1 MKVFF
6 IPLIL
11 MASLSHFSHLA
22 MDQSRRNTDERIAE
36 ALPSIQ
42 ALQLVSLN
50 YNNLAADYYWL
61 RSISHFGTAK
71 MHELS
76 YPNLGAFLERVV
88 HLDPYFE
95 SGYFLAG
102 TALTIGE
109 KAQLNKAIE
118 LLEFGRDYCP
128 NDFRIPYLLGFIQYF
143 YERDYAEAARSLG
156 QAAQLPGCPRHIGK
170 FATRLAA
177 ESAQPEIGLALVT
190 ELLETITDENL
201 RKVYLERRSLLQ
213 LEVGLKQLQHYIQ
226 LYETMNDKKPQR
238 LQDLIGP
245 GLLGQVPSKDPLG
258 GEYLIDGN
266 GNAATTSE
274 AKRLQ
279 LSKEFKKNE
288 P

>member
-1 MKVFF
+1 
-6 IPLIL
+6 
-11 MASLSHFSHLA
+11 MASLSHLSHRA
-22 MDQSRRNTDERIAE
+22 MDESSRTTDDRILE

-71 MHELS
+71 MHQLN
-76 YPNLGAFLERVV
+76 YPNLGPFLERVV

-102 TALTIGE
+102 TALTIGGRE
-109 KAQLNKAIE
+109 QLDKAIE
-118 LLEFGRDYCP
+118 ILKFGRDYCP

-143 YERDYAEAARSLG
+143 YERDYAEAAKSLG
-156 QAAQLPGCPRHIGK
+156 QAAQPPGCPRHIGK

-177 ESAQPEIGLALVT
+177 ESAHPEIGLALVT
-190 ELLETITDENL
+190 QLLETITDENL
-201 RKVYLERRSLLQ
+201 REVYLERRTLLQ
-213 LEVGLKQLQHYIQ
+213 LEVGLKQLHHYIQ
-226 LYETMNDKKPQR
+226 IYETINDKKPEH

-245 GLLGQVPSKDPLG
+245 GLLRQVPAKDPLG
-258 GEYLIDGN
+258 GEYFIDEN

-279 LSKEFKKNE
+279 LSEEFKKNRQ
-288 P
+288 